1 MADAAISATVKVL
14 LGTVTSIAAD
24 RIGMVLGV
32 KAELERLSKTA
43 AMIQGFLADA
53 DGKMH
58 TQGVREWLKQLED
71 EVFKADNVLDELN
84 YDNLRREVKYRNQPM
99 KKKVCF
105 FFSFFNAIGFSSSL
119 ASKIRDINT
128 SLERINRQANNLGLV
143 RKHQKEAAPPADAAA
158 SRQTDSILVP
168 NVVGR
173 VDDESK
179 IVDMLLSPSEKVL
192 SVIPITGPGGLGK
205 TTLAKS
211 VYNNPKIDGHFGQ
224 KIWVCV
230 AKEHIKIMEL
240 FKLILVQLTQEE
252 VKVDNRE
259 VIVKKI
265 GEKLKGQRYFLVLDD
280 VWDYDQGLWDGYFN
294 TLMGLNETKGS
305 WCLLTTRQVPV
316 ADVVSTHLK
325 MNSGPYF
332 LGKLSGDE
340 CWSIIKGKV
349 MSAGEEVPEELEAL
363 KKQILGRC
371 DGLPLAASLIG
382 GLLLN
387 NRREKWHSIVQE
399 SLLDE
404 CQSEIDQI
412 LKVSFD
418 HLSPASVK
426 KCFAYCSIFPQDTE
440 LEQDLLIELWMA
452 EGFVQPDR
460 QNQRLMEE
468 IGGDY
473 LTILLQ
479 NSLLEKVEESW
490 RTCYKMHDLVHDFAK
505 SVLNPKSSSQDRYL
519 ALHSYEELAENVRWN
534 KVASIRSLFLHL
546 GGGISADTNML
557 SRFKHLHV
565 LRFSG
570 NDVKFLPS
578 SIGKL
583 LSLRLLDIS
592 SSRIASL
599 PESLCKLYNLQT
611 LRMRDRALG
620 MDFPKRMSDL
630 ISLRHLNYYH
640 YSAEFKMPAQMGR
653 LTCLQTLKFF
663 NVSQERGR
671 GIEELG
677 TLKYLKGSLEI
688 RNLGLVNGKEAAKQA
703 KLFEKPDLSSL
714 KFMWDSEGCDE
725 DVLEGLQPHPNLQRL
740 GIHSF
745 MGNKFPQW
753 FMNLSK
759 LVVLRIEVCRRCS
772 ELPSLGQLPSLKRL
786 YLGSL
791 DNIRSIGDE
800 FYGITTNEGEEEGR
814 SRASGSSTRRRKFFP
829 ALEELYVAD
838 MEKLVEWKGADQV
851 RSTVGEAEADVFSM
865 LRNLS
870 IQNCPQ
876 LITLTCSC
884 KSLDVRSCD
893 NLTSIK
899 TGYGTASVEELRIDS
914 CDNLRELPDLD
925 LFGSSLQRLT
935 IASCPRLISLGVNG
949 QKCPLPCLEQ
959 LSIRNCAGLITISD
973 KMFQSLRSLSVMWCP
988 NLVSFSLNL
997 QETPSLEKF
1006 VLVDCP
1012 KLIPHS
1018 FKGFA
1023 FATSLRELSIKSPFS
1038 SDDFSMDDF
1047 DWSGLENAST
1057 LRELQLRGL
1066 PHLDSLPHQ
1075 LQYLT
1080 TLTSL
1085 SLFNFGGIR
1094 VLPDWIGN
1102 LVSLETLELWDCDK
1116 LQSLPSEA
1124 AMRRLTKLTSV
1135 EVHFCPLLRQR
1146 YTSQKGIY
1154 LEEEISSDPVRF
1166 SYLKFTLIYMCIN
1179 FLYLHLI
1186 DIYLLFSLLYSFSP
1200 SLFCKVI
1207 LRNSLLLGRP
1217 WFLFKD

>member
-1 MADAAISATVKVL
+1 MADTAISATIQVAL
-14 LGTVTSIAAD
+14 ETVISLSAD
-24 RIGMVLGV
+24 RVSLVLGFREEL
-32 KAELERLSKTA
+32 KRICNTAETIRG
-43 AMIQGFLADA
+43 ILAHA

-58 TQGVREWLKQLED
+58 IPGMKNWLKQLEGELF
-71 EVFKADNVLDELN
+71 EVENVLDELN
-84 YDNLRREVKYRNQPM
+84 YETLRREVKYRNKL

-105 FFSFFNAIGFSSSL
+105 FFSYFNTIGSRSRL
-119 ASKIRDINT
+119 ASKIREINRN
-128 SLERINRQANNLGLV
+128 LERINQEANNFGV
-143 RKHQKEAAPPADAAA
+143 VSQFHIEASLPAASGATA
-158 SRQTDSILVP
+158 SRQTDSI
-168 NVVGR
+168 R
-173 VDDESK
+173 SFCY
-179 IVDMLLSPSEKVL
+179 S
-192 SVIPITGPGGLGK
+192 ITGPGGLGK

-240 FKLILVQLTQEE
+240 FKLILVQLTREE

-259 VIVKKI
+259 VIVKEI
-265 GEKLKGQRYFLVLDD
+265 GEKLKGKKYFLVLDD
-280 VWDYDQGLWDGYFN
+280 VWNHDQGLWSDYFN

-305 WCLLTTRQVPV
+305 WCLLTTRLKPV
-316 ADVVSTHLK
+316 ADVVCTHLK

-426 KCFAYCSIFPQDTE
+426 KCFAYCSIFPKDTE
-440 LEQDLLIELWMA
+440 LKQDLLIELWMA

-473 LTILLQ
+473 LRILLQ
-479 NSLLEKVEESW
+479 NSLLEKVEEYW
-490 RTCYKMHDLVHDFAK
+490 RTYYKMHDLVHDFAK
-505 SVLNPKSSSQDRYL
+505 SILNPKGSSQDGYL
-519 ALHSYEELAENVRWN
+519 ALDSSKGLAENTTRTIP
-534 KVASIRSLFLHL
+534 ASIHTLFLHL
-546 GGGISADTNML
+546 EGGVSTDML
-557 SRFKHLHV
+557 LRFKCLHV
-565 LRFSG
+565 LRLYG
-570 NDVKFLPS
+570 DDVKFLPS

-583 LSLRLLDIS
+583 LHLRLLDIS
-592 SSRIASL
+592 YSGIRSL

-611 LRMRDRALG
+611 LTMRDYALEG
-620 MDFPKRMSDL
+620 GFPKRMSDL

-640 YSAEFKMPAQMGR
+640 DDAKLKMPAQMGR
-653 LTCLQTLKFF
+653 LTCLQTLRFF
-663 NVSQERGR
+663 NVSQEKGR

-688 RNLGLVNGKEAAKQA
+688 RNLGLVKGKEAAKQA
-703 KLFEKPDLSSL
+703 KLFEKPDLSRLVFKWESG
-714 KFMWDSEGCDE
+714 DRESDNRDE

-740 GIHSF
+740 EIRYF

-759 LVVLRIEVCRRCS
+759 LETLRIQKCKRCS
-772 ELPSLGQLPSLKRL
+772 ELPSLGQLPSLKIL
-786 YLGSL
+786 YLEGL
-791 DNIRSIGDE
+791 DNIRFIGDE
-800 FYGITTNEGEEEGR
+800 FYGITANEEEEEEEGR
-814 SRASGSSTRRRKFFP
+814 SRASGSISRRRKFFP
-829 ALEELYVAD
+829 ALEVLYVEY
-838 MEKLVEWKGADQV
+838 MENLVEWKDADQV
-851 RSTVGEAEADVFSM
+851 RSTVADVFPM

-870 IQNCPQ
+870 IEGCPQ
-876 LITLTCSC
+876 LTALPCSC
-884 KSLDVRSCD
+884 KILDVGNCG

-899 TGYGTASVEELRIDS
+899 MGYGTASIEQLSIGY

-925 LFGSSLQRLT
+925 LFGSSLQHLT
-935 IASCPRLISLGVNG
+935 IVGCPRLISLGVNG
-949 QKCPLPCLEQ
+949 QKCPLPCLVK
-959 LSIRNCAGLITISD
+959 LSIVECDGLTAISD
-973 KMFQSLRSLSVMWCP
+973 KMFQSCRSLRSLSVECCP

-997 QETPSLEKF
+997 QETPSLERF
-1006 VLVDCP
+1006 ILDNCP

-1023 FATSLRELSIKSPFS
+1023 FATSLRELRINSPFS
-1038 SDDFSMDDF
+1038 SDDSSVDDF
-1047 DWSGLENAST
+1047 DWSGLRSAST
-1057 LRELQLRGL
+1057 LRELRLRGL
-1066 PHLDSLPHQ
+1066 PHTESLPHQ

-1085 SLFNFGGIR
+1085 TLHNFGGIR

-1116 LQSLPSEA
+1116 LQSLP
-1124 AMRRLTKLTSV
+1124 
-1135 EVHFCPLLRQR
+1135 P
-1146 YTSQKGIY
+1146 
-1154 LEEEISSDPVRF
+1154 
-1166 SYLKFTLIYMCIN
+1166 
-1179 FLYLHLI
+1179 
-1186 DIYLLFSLLYSFSP
+1186 
-1200 SLFCKVI
+1200 
-1207 LRNSLLLGRP
+1207 RP
-1217 WFLFKD
+1217 P